1 MKLTEYQISAH
12 VTSNKALNNEQGLAM
27 ASMGLAG
34 ETGEVVDEL
43 KKILYHGK
51 PLDLD
56 KLAKEIGD
64 VLWYVAEL
72 CTRLHIK
79 LEGVAHLNLEKL
91 RLRHGSS
98 FKNHEKQ
105 NRSNDGSQA
114 DNGTADE
121 KSS

>member
-12 VTSNKALNNEQGLAM
+12 VTSNQALNHEQGLAM

-79 LEGVAHLNLEKL
+79 LEGVAQLNLEKL

-98 FKNHEKQ
+98 FKNHENQ
-105 NRSNDGSQA
+105 NRSNDGIQA
-114 DNGTADE
+114 DNGAAND